1 MSYRLVLL
9 LALGFQSFN
18 ALAANDL
25 DKWNSPEGR
34 QVRTALKNKTTP
46 TTTYREMPNVVDAE
60 YRSTSNGGK
69 VLHRIEQ
76 KVTSENGS
84 KVGTTIEALKVPN
97 KSAVAQKWANQ
108 LFKGGV
114 RFTAGAILIEVAM
127 QEMLDGLQWI
137 IDEGSKVQKKNPAYD
152 NETTVKDYHQYIYS
166 TNSVTGTVELASYNA
181 AVSARMSQIS
191 SSYVNITVSPVACS
205 AATTLSTCVAAWNFR
220 GTPKNGTIEVSV
232 GYIIKR
238 PNPKYNPSS
247 VNPLSPTVPVT
258 QPEVKDK
265 INDYLNNSSNTSKDL
280 LIEEAYKPTGKG
292 YIQWSDDP
300 ESRVEIFGDT
310 PNLAKN
316 IYDSDNPV
324 ADGLT
329 KSTPKITDST
339 TLEGETTPNPNPEPP
354 TIPDPVTGQ
363 PIPNPNYNPNLDT
376 GSTSSFQL
384 PAFCNYASKLCD
396 WLDWTQQDLEEEN
409 TEELQ
414 PPSDQGIFDRVFN
427 FNFNFGGQ
435 CPPNYTFVMN
445 TQYFG
450 GTKTFDLSW
459 LCMIFTF
466 LGYPLIFLSHCLG
479 FWIFYEV
486 AARKEFKW

>member
-46 TTTYREMPNVVDAE
+46 TTTYKEMPNVVDAE

-69 VLHRIEQ
+69 VLHRIEHATTQ
-76 KVTSENGS
+76 NGS
-84 KVGTTIEALKVPN
+84 KVGTTIEALKTVD
-97 KSAVAQKWANQ
+97 KTAVAKKYAAQFAKEWGPDIIK
-108 LFKGGV
+108 KGAQG
-114 RFTAGAILIEVAM
+114 ILITAAM
-127 QEMLDGLQWI
+127 NEMLDGLGWI
-137 IDEGSKVQKKNPAYD
+137 MNEGGQLQRPIEYLPTDEAYAKVTSPYYYKAADSRITTIFYSPENACRHYLAFLISESGGRDTYDSTRNTMCYYKNSYGGTWYADLLRYTNPHYGS
-152 NETTVKDYHQYIYS
+152 S
-166 TNSVTGTVELASYNA
+166 TLPTHTP
-181 AVSARMSQIS
+181 
-191 SSYVNITVSPVACS
+191 VSPA
-205 AATTLSTCVAAWNFR
+205 
-220 GTPKNGTIEVSV
+220 E
-232 GYIIKR
+232 
-238 PNPKYNPSS
+238 
-247 VNPLSPTVPVT
+247 T
-258 QPEVKDK
+258 QTK
-265 INDYLNNSSNTSKDL
+265 ITDYLNNSPNTSKDL

-300 ESRVEIFGDT
+300 DSRVEIFGDT
-310 PNLAKN
+310 PNIAKN

-339 TLEGETTPNPNPEPP
+339 TLDGETTPNPNPEPP

>member
-34 QVRTALKNKTTP
+34 QLRTALKNKTIP
-46 TTTYREMPNVVDAE
+46 TTTYKEMPNVVDAE
-60 YRSTSNGGK
+60 YRSASNGGK
-69 VLHRIEQ
+69 VLHRIEHA
-76 KVTSENGS
+76 TTENGS
-84 KVGTTIEALKVPN
+84 KVGTTIEALKTVD
-97 KSAVAQKWANQ
+97 KTAAAKKWANQ
-108 LFKGGV
+108 IFKGGV
-114 RFTAGAILIEVAM
+114 RFTAGAILVEVAM
-127 QEMLDGLQWI
+127 QEMLDGLGWL
-137 IDEGSKVQKKNPAYD
+137 IDEGGKVTKKPSDDSENPTLITPAHQYYYQNNAFNTTFNNSLSAALQEAAFYGVGHCTQTGGGGADFVTYYD
-152 NETTVKDYHQYIYS
+152 CEGYRVRTFRRDNPSYDPSYTTEPSPVEESEMVEKIKDYF
-166 TNSVTGTVELASYNA
+166 NNPE
-181 AVSARMSQIS
+181 
-191 SSYVNITVSPVACS
+191 SPS
-205 AATTLSTCVAAWNFR
+205 
-220 GTPKNGTIEVSV
+220 
-232 GYIIKR
+232 
-238 PNPKYNPSS
+238 
-247 VNPLSPTVPVT
+247 
-258 QPEVKDK
+258 
-265 INDYLNNSSNTSKDL
+265 SKDL
-280 LIEEAYKPTGKG
+280 LIEEAYKPKGKAS
-292 YIQWSDDP
+292 IEWADDP
-300 ESRVEIFGDT
+300 SSRVEIFGDT
-310 PNLAKN
+310 PNIAKN

-329 KSTPKITDST
+329 KTTPKITDST
-339 TLEGETTPNPNPEPP
+339 TVDGETTPNPNPEPP